1 MTKANDAARARV
13 KDAER
18 RARRKMRR
26 LENKGIRTGSI
37 SPFETIDPS
46 NTRKLNSYYN
56 RLEKFISRQTRYV
69 AGNDGTPIP
78 YKDYRDFRR
87 LERKWNKQHDKY
99 WTDFAPKPFITSK
112 GESETT
118 MGMMSLISDVPGT
131 PFRSIKTVK
140 QTEASKLKGVP
151 ELKRRMKNME
161 RELSPGYEQRRVKQ
175 LRKNMLRQVSQF
187 NEPELT
193 KKVRGLTNVQL
204 QALKNRTDFVPMYY
218 HYLISYSKMSGDSVA
233 DSMDHE
239 SQYDHLMLTIEQIK
253 KMYPRKTGTTKRKHN
268 RKKR

>member
-37 SPFETIDPS
+37 SPFESIDPS

-87 LERKWNKQHDKY
+87 LERKWNKQHDKF

-112 GESETT
+112 GESETS
-118 MGMMSLISDVPGT
+118 MGMMSLISDAPGT
-131 PFRSIKTVK
+131 PFRSITTVK
-140 QTEASKLKGVP
+140 QTEASKLKGEP
-151 ELKRRMKNME
+151 ELKRRMKNMQK
-161 RELSPGYEQRRVKQ
+161 ELSPGYEARRIKQ
-175 LRKNMLRQVSQF
+175 LRKNMLKHIEQF
-187 NEPELT
+187 NEPELA
-193 KKVRGLTNVQL
+193 KKIRGLTNVQL

-218 HYLISYSKMSGDSVA
+218 RYLDTKPGLTGDVAA
-233 DSMDHE
+233 DSMDHDAQLE
-239 SQYDHLMLTIEQIK
+239 HLSLTIQQVK
-253 KMYPRKTGTTKRKHN
+253 KMYPRKTGASKRKRN